1 MAEKLDLLIIGG
13 GPAGLSAAIYAKR
26 AELNMAVSIPDKYEM
41 GQIADSANV
50 DNYPGM
56 PDISGFDL
64 CMAFKKH
71 ALNSGAKFIESR
83 VEKLDFLDKIWH
95 ASLKDGSHITAKTVI
110 FAGGSRYRSL
120 EIEGEEKFEGNGISY
135 CAVCDGAFFKDKVT
149 AVVGGGNSALDE
161 ALYLSNMCK
170 AVYLIHRR
178 DDFRGNS
185 ATLNK
190 LKEKENVII
199 KTNAYIEKLM
209 GEERLS
215 GIVLNNGKKI
225 NLDGIFLAIGMM
237 PDTKILKDTGTLDK
251 NGYVI
256 AGEDCITSAD
266 GLFVAGDART
276 KKLRQV
282 VTAVADGAAAVS
294 SVLEYLR

>member
-83 VEKLDFLDKIWH
+83 VEKLDFSDKMWH

-161 ALYLSNMCK
+161 ALYLSNVCMD
-170 AVYLIHRR
+170 VYLIHRR

-215 GIVLNNGKKI
+215 GIVLNNGDKI
-225 NLDGIFLAIGMM
+225 DLDGIFLAIGMM

-256 AGEDCITSAD
+256 AGEDCITSVD

-294 SVLEYLR
+294 SVLEYIR

>member
-26 AELNMAVSIPDKYEM
+26 AELNMAVAIPDKYEM

-50 DNYPGM
+50 DNYPGL

-71 ALNSGAKFIESR
+71 ALNSGAKFIESK
-83 VEKLDFLDKIWH
+83 VEKLDFSDKMWH

-161 ALYLSNMCK
+161 ALYLSNVCK
-170 AVYLIHRR
+170 EVYLIHRR

-294 SVLEYLR
+294 SVLEYVR

>member
-1 MAEKLDLLIIGG
+1 MTEKLDLLIIGG

-26 AELNMAVSIPDKYEM
+26 AELNMAVAIPDKYEM

-83 VEKLDFLDKIWH
+83 VEKLDFLDKMWH

-215 GIVLNNGKKI
+215 GIVLNNGDKVE
-225 NLDGIFLAIGMM
+225 LDGIFLAIGMM

-256 AGEDCITSAD
+256 AGEDCITSVD
-266 GLFVAGDART
+266 GFFVAGDART

-294 SVLEYLR
+294 SVLEYIR

>member
-83 VEKLDFLDKIWH
+83 VEKLDFLDKMWH
-95 ASLKDGSHITAKTVI
+95 ASLKDGSHIIAKTVI

-161 ALYLSNMCK
+161 ALYLSNVCNE
-170 AVYLIHRR
+170 VYLIHRR

-276 KKLRQV
+276 KKLRQI

-294 SVLEYLR
+294 SVLEYIR

>member
-1 MAEKLDLLIIGG
+1 MTEKLDLLIIGG

-26 AELNMAVSIPDKYEM
+26 AELNMAVAIPDKYEM

-50 DNYPGM
+50 DNYLGL

-71 ALNSGAKFIESR
+71 ALNSGAKFIESK
-83 VEKLDFLDKIWH
+83 VEKLDFSDKMWH
-95 ASLKDGSHITAKTVI
+95 AGLKDGSHIIAKTVI
-110 FAGGSRYRSL
+110 FAGGSKYRSL

-161 ALYLSNMCK
+161 TLYLSNVCK

-190 LKEKENVII
+190 LKEKDNVII

-215 GIVLNNGKKI
+215 GIVLNNGDKI
-225 NLDGIFLAIGMM
+225 DLDGIFLAIGMM

-294 SVLEYLR
+294 SVLEYVR

>member
-83 VEKLDFLDKIWH
+83 VEKLDFLDKMWH
-95 ASLKDGSHITAKTVI
+95 ASLKYGSHITAKTVI

-170 AVYLIHRR
+170 EVYLIHRR

-215 GIVLNNGKKI
+215 GIVLNNGDKI
-225 NLDGIFLAIGMM
+225 DLDGIFLAIGMM
-237 PDTKILKDTGTLDK
+237 PDTKILKNTGTLDK

-276 KKLRQV
+276 KKLRQI

-294 SVLEYLR
+294 SVLEYIR

>member
-83 VEKLDFLDKIWH
+83 VEKLDFLDKMWH

-190 LKEKENVII
+190 LKEKDNVII

-215 GIVLNNGKKI
+215 GIVLNNGDKVE
-225 NLDGIFLAIGMM
+225 LDGIFLAIGMM

-266 GLFVAGDART
+266 GLFAAGDART

-294 SVLEYLR
+294 SVLEYIR

>member
-1 MAEKLDLLIIGG
+1 
-13 GPAGLSAAIYAKR
+13 
-26 AELNMAVSIPDKYEM
+26 
-41 GQIADSANV
+41 
-50 DNYPGM
+50 
-56 PDISGFDL
+56 
-64 CMAFKKH
+64 
-71 ALNSGAKFIESR
+71 
-83 VEKLDFLDKIWH
+83 
-95 ASLKDGSHITAKTVI
+95 
-110 FAGGSRYRSL
+110 
-120 EIEGEEKFEGNGISY
+120 
-135 CAVCDGAFFKDKVT
+135 
-149 AVVGGGNSALDE
+149 
-161 ALYLSNMCK
+161 
-170 AVYLIHRR
+170 
-178 DDFRGNS
+178 
-185 ATLNK
+185 
-190 LKEKENVII
+190 
-199 KTNAYIEKLM
+199 M

-294 SVLEYLR
+294 SVLEYVR

>member
-83 VEKLDFLDKIWH
+83 VEKLDFLDKMWH

-185 ATLNK
+185 ATLTK

-294 SVLEYLR
+294 SVLEYIR

>member
-50 DNYPGM
+50 DNYLGM

-83 VEKLDFLDKIWH
+83 VEKLDFLDKMWH

-294 SVLEYLR
+294 SVLEYIR

>member
-1 MAEKLDLLIIGG
+1 MTEKLDLLIIGG

-83 VEKLDFLDKIWH
+83 VEKLDFLDKMWH
-95 ASLKDGSHITAKTVI
+95 ASLKDGSYITAKTVI

-199 KTNAYIEKLM
+199 KTNVYIEKLM

-215 GIVLNNGKKI
+215 GIVLNNGDKVE
-225 NLDGIFLAIGMM
+225 LDGIFLAIGMM

-294 SVLEYLR
+294 SVLEYIR

>member
-26 AELNMAVSIPDKYEM
+26 AELNMVVSIPDKYEM

-83 VEKLDFLDKIWH
+83 VEKLDFLDKMWH
-95 ASLKDGSHITAKTVI
+95 ASLKDGSHIIAKTVI

-161 ALYLSNMCK
+161 ALYLSNVCK

-237 PDTKILKDTGTLDK
+237 PDTKILKNTGTLDK

>member
-83 VEKLDFLDKIWH
+83 VEKLDFLDKMWH

-161 ALYLSNMCK
+161 ALYLSNVCNE
-170 AVYLIHRR
+170 VYLIHRR

-237 PDTKILKDTGTLDK
+237 PDTKILKNTGTLDK

-294 SVLEYLR
+294 SVLEYIR

>member
-26 AELNMAVSIPDKYEM
+26 AELNMAVAIPDKYEM

-83 VEKLDFLDKIWH
+83 VEKLDFLDKMWH
-95 ASLKDGSHITAKTVI
+95 ASLKDGSHIITKTVI

-149 AVVGGGNSALDE
+149 AIVGGGNSALDE

-294 SVLEYLR
+294 SVLEYIR

>member
-1 MAEKLDLLIIGG
+1 MTEKLDLLIIGG

-26 AELNMAVSIPDKYEM
+26 AELNMAVAIPDKYEM

-83 VEKLDFLDKIWH
+83 VEKLDFLDKMWH

-215 GIVLNNGKKI
+215 GIVLNNGDKVE
-225 NLDGIFLAIGMM
+225 LDGIFLAIGMM
-237 PDTKILKDTGTLDK
+237 PDTKRYR
-251 NGYVI
+251 N
-256 AGEDCITSAD
+256 S
-266 GLFVAGDART
+266 
-276 KKLRQV
+276 
-282 VTAVADGAAAVS
+282 
-294 SVLEYLR
+294 

>member
-1 MAEKLDLLIIGG
+1 MTEKLDLLIIGG

-26 AELNMAVSIPDKYEM
+26 AELNMAVAIPDKYEM

-83 VEKLDFLDKIWH
+83 VEKLDFLDKMWH

-282 VTAVADGAAAVS
+282 VTAGGRWCGGSQFGA
-294 SVLEYLR
+294 

>member
-83 VEKLDFLDKIWH
+83 VEKLDFLDKMWH

-294 SVLEYLR
+294 SVLEYIR

>member
-1 MAEKLDLLIIGG
+1 MTEKLDLLIIGG

-26 AELNMAVSIPDKYEM
+26 AELNMAVAIPDKYEM

-71 ALNSGAKFIESR
+71 ALNTGAIFIESR
-83 VEKLDFLDKIWH
+83 VEKLDFSDKMWH
-95 ASLKDGSHITAKTVI
+95 ASLKDGSHITVKTVI

-120 EIEGEEKFEGNGISY
+120 EIDGEEKFEGNGISY

-161 ALYLSNMCK
+161 TLYLSNMCK
-170 AVYLIHRR
+170 KVYLIHRR
-178 DDFRGNS
+178 DNFRGNS

-190 LKEKENVII
+190 LKEKDNVII

-215 GIVLNNGKKI
+215 GIVLNNGDKVE
-225 NLDGIFLAIGMM
+225 LDGIFLAIGMM

-294 SVLEYLR
+294 SVLEYVR

>member
-1 MAEKLDLLIIGG
+1 MTEKLDLLIIGG

-83 VEKLDFLDKIWH
+83 VEKLDFLDKMWH
-95 ASLKDGSHITAKTVI
+95 ASLKDGSYITAKTVI

-199 KTNAYIEKLM
+199 KTNVYIEKLM

-237 PDTKILKDTGTLDK
+237 PDTKILKNTGTLDEH
-251 NGYVI
+251 GYVI

-266 GLFVAGDART
+266 GLFAAGDART

-294 SVLEYLR
+294 SVLEYIR

>member
-1 MAEKLDLLIIGG
+1 M
-13 GPAGLSAAIYAKR
+13 LS
-26 AELNMAVSIPDKYEM
+26 
-41 GQIADSANV
+41 
-50 DNYPGM
+50 
-56 PDISGFDL
+56 
-64 CMAFKKH
+64 
-71 ALNSGAKFIESR
+71 
-83 VEKLDFLDKIWH
+83 KIWKKVCILILIV
-95 ASLKDGSHITAKTVI
+95 ACLFNIVLKLVN
-110 FAGGSRYRSL
+110 R
-120 EIEGEEKFEGNGISY
+120 IS
-135 CAVCDGAFFKDKVT
+135 FNK
-149 AVVGGGNSALDE
+149 E
-161 ALYLSNMCK
+161 ALT
-170 AVYLIHRR
+170 
-178 DDFRGNS
+178 S
-185 ATLNK
+185 AQYMLK
-190 LKEKENVII
+190 QYEYEKEKENVII

-276 KKLRQV
+276 KKLRQI

-294 SVLEYLR
+294 SVLEYIR

>member
-1 MAEKLDLLIIGG
+1 MTEKLDLLIIGG

-83 VEKLDFLDKIWH
+83 VEKLDFLDKMWH

-294 SVLEYLR
+294 SVLEYIR

>member
-1 MAEKLDLLIIGG
+1 MTEKLDLLIIGG

-26 AELNMAVSIPDKYEM
+26 AELNMAVAIPDKYEM

-83 VEKLDFLDKIWH
+83 VEKLDFLDKMWH

-294 SVLEYLR
+294 SVLEYIR

>member
-294 SVLEYLR
+294 SVLEYIL

>member
-1 MAEKLDLLIIGG
+1 
-13 GPAGLSAAIYAKR
+13 
-26 AELNMAVSIPDKYEM
+26 
-41 GQIADSANV
+41 
-50 DNYPGM
+50 
-56 PDISGFDL
+56 
-64 CMAFKKH
+64 
-71 ALNSGAKFIESR
+71 
-83 VEKLDFLDKIWH
+83 
-95 ASLKDGSHITAKTVI
+95 
-110 FAGGSRYRSL
+110 
-120 EIEGEEKFEGNGISY
+120 
-135 CAVCDGAFFKDKVT
+135 
-149 AVVGGGNSALDE
+149 
-161 ALYLSNMCK
+161 MCK

-266 GLFVAGDART
+266 GLFCCRRCAH
-276 KKLRQV
+276 
-282 VTAVADGAAAVS
+282 
-294 SVLEYLR
+294 

>member
-26 AELNMAVSIPDKYEM
+26 AQLNMAVSIPDKYEM

-83 VEKLDFLDKIWH
+83 VEKLDFLDKMWH
-95 ASLKDGSHITAKTVI
+95 ASLKDGSHIIAKTVI

-161 ALYLSNMCK
+161 ALYLSNVCNE
-170 AVYLIHRR
+170 VYLIHRR

-276 KKLRQV
+276 KKLRQI

-294 SVLEYLR
+294 SVLEYIR

>member
-83 VEKLDFLDKIWH
+83 VEKLDFLDKMWH
-95 ASLKDGSHITAKTVI
+95 ASLKDGSHIIAKTVI

-161 ALYLSNMCK
+161 ALYLSNVCK

-237 PDTKILKDTGTLDK
+237 PDTKILKNTGTLDK

>member
-83 VEKLDFLDKIWH
+83 VEKLDFLDKMWH
-95 ASLKDGSHITAKTVI
+95 ASLKDGSHIIAKTVI

-161 ALYLSNMCK
+161 ALYLSNVCK

-237 PDTKILKDTGTLDK
+237 PDTKIFKNTGTLDK

>member
-26 AELNMAVSIPDKYEM
+26 AELNMAVAIPDKYEM

-83 VEKLDFLDKIWH
+83 VEKLAFLDKMWH

-161 ALYLSNMCK
+161 TLYLSNMCK
-170 AVYLIHRR
+170 KVYLIHRR
-178 DDFRGNS
+178 DNFRGNS
-185 ATLNK
+185 ATLKK
-190 LKEKENVII
+190 LKEKDNVII

-294 SVLEYLR
+294 SVLEYIR

>member
-83 VEKLDFLDKIWH
+83 VEKLDFLDKMWH
-95 ASLKDGSHITAKTVI
+95 ASLKDSSHITAKTVI

-294 SVLEYLR
+294 SVLEYIR